1 MNVDSFENKKVAL
14 VLGGT
19 VPHKYLIEKLKS
31 REYYTILIDY
41 NENPPA
47 ASAADLHLQES
58 ALDKVKVE
66 EIALIYKASLII
78 SAALDQPLPVAIE
91 IAEKLNLP
99 TPFSLNTA
107 LDLTNKGRM
116 KSVLAAYGV
125 DTPESE
131 LLSYEDLDA
140 TCNFEYPLVIKPEDG
155 TGSRGIT
162 IIEQEKNLKKALTNA
177 FKFSSTGRAIAEEYI
192 TGKEIAVDVIVHKNK
207 IRVLLCRERY
217 KQSIIKEEHPIQCV
231 ATISPANISE
241 EEIKKIENCAKKI
254 NEAFKIHNGVF
265 HIQGILDECG
275 NFKVIEVAG
284 RVSGG
289 PGGFY
294 AVKNKTGIDL
304 IDYFIDCYL
313 AEAKEKKPINNNKFY
328 ATGSLYCKEGLLVSF
343 TNVDDLLD
351 SGIVDSFNPYKN
363 LGDLV
368 PSGFTTKNRVAGYA
382 VSANSREEL
391 KDKLERLFEI
401 IDVIG
406 DKGHS
411 ILLKEIGV
419 HRCL

>member
-1 MNVDSFENKKVAL
+1 MNVNSVENKKVAL

-19 VPHKYLIEKLKS
+19 TPHKYLIENLKD
-31 REYYTILIDY
+31 RAYYTILVDY
-41 NENPPA
+41 NKKPPA
-47 ASAADLHLQES
+47 ACVADLHLKES

-66 EIALIYKASLII
+66 EIAVEYKASLVI
-78 SAALDQPLPVAIE
+78 SVALDQPLPVAIE
-91 IAEKLNLP
+91 VAEKLNLP

-107 LDLTNKGRM
+107 LNLTNKGRM

-125 DTPESE
+125 DTPESQFI
-131 LLSYEDLDA
+131 SPEDSDSF
-140 TCNFEYPLVIKPEDG
+140 CNIECPLVIKPEDS

-162 IIEQEKNLKKALTNA
+162 IANQGNVLKKALTTA
-177 FKFSSTGRAIAEEYI
+177 CKFSSTGRAIAEKYI
-192 TGKEIAVDVIVHKNK
+192 TGKEIAVDAIVHKNK
-207 IRVLLCRERY
+207 IKVLLCRERY
-217 KQSIIKEEHPIQCV
+217 KQSITKEEHPIQCV

-241 EEIKKIENCAKKI
+241 EEIKKIKNCAKKI

-294 AVKNKTGIDL
+294 AIKNKTGIDL
-304 IDYFIDCYL
+304 INYFLDCYL
-313 AEAKEKKPINNNKFY
+313 DEAGEEHPTNNNKFY
-328 ATGSLYCKEGLLVSF
+328 ATGSMYCKEGIMGSF
-343 TNVDDLLD
+343 SNVHDLIDTGVLD
-351 SGIVDSFNPYKN
+351 SYNPYKN
-363 LGDLV
+363 PGDPI

-391 KDKLERLFEI
+391 KDKLDRLYEL
-401 IDVIG
+401 IDVL
-406 DKGHS
+406 DDRGHS